1 MKKTLAF
8 TNGILIAVMVL
19 LNGVL
24 ASKVGNYLA
33 LLISYG
39 VGLIVSFIILVIK
52 KQHKDIFNNIP
63 YYLFSASIVGVLI
76 LFLNNVCMNNIGVA
90 LTLALGLT
98 GQIVFSAIFEHFG
111 FFGVIKKKLCVKK
124 LPGYLLIIIGATLMI
139 VMGV

>member
-1 MKKTLAF
+1 MKKTLAL
-8 TNGILIAVMVL
+8 TNGILVAVMVL
-19 LNGVL
+19 LNGLL

-33 LLISYG
+33 LIISYG
-39 VGLIVSFIILVIK
+39 VGLSVSFIILIVK
-52 KQHKDIFNNIP
+52 KQLKDIFNNIP
-63 YYLFSASIVGVLI
+63 FYLFSASIVGVLC

-111 FFGVIKKKLCVKK
+111 LFGVIKKKLSIKK
-124 LPGYLLIIIGATLMI
+124 LPGYFLIIIGATLMI